1 MEKAILAH
9 DAILSY
15 REPHRNALNP
25 MCLCYPQR
33 ISTDLG
39 FRSKRAFF
47 KAQNLQS
54 RKHLAS

>member
-25 MCLCYPQR
+25 MCLSYPQR
-33 ISTDLG
+33 ISTNLG
-39 FRSKRAFF
+39 FRSKMAFF
-47 KAQNLQS
+47 KAKILQ
-54 RKHLAS
+54 